1 MRQLLEEPEPCR
13 QWLGALDR
21 PQLAATVDKS
31 RLAFDK
37 QPAVPADKLQKV
49 AVGWGLEPGL
59 IETARVEG
67 H

>member
-13 QWLGALDR
+13 QRLGALDR
-21 PQLAATVDKS
+21 PQLAAAVDKS

-37 QPAVPADKLQKV
+37 QLVVPADILQKV
-49 AVGWGLEPGL
+49 AADWGLEPGL
-59 IETARVEG
+59 IELARVAE